1 MFKRHLHPHIHCNIT
16 IAKWKCPSMDEWI
29 KKMWYMYTVEYYS
42 AIKEGNPII
51 CDDMDEPG
59 RHYIT

>member
-1 MFKRHLHPHIHCNIT
+1 MTFKINLGRINTYP
-16 IAKWKCPSMDEWI
+16 
-29 KKMWYMYTVEYYS
+29 S

-59 RHYIT
+59 GHCAKRKESSM